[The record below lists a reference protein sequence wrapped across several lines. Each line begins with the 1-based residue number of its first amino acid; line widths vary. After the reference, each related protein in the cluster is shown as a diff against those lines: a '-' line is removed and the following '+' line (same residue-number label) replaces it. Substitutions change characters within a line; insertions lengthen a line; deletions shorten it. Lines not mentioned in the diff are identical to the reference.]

1 MLSQTQSTRNATGK
15 CARTHTYTKINHC
28 HDRTLCLP
36 HHTHTDT
43 HLVQGISKA
52 DQVWTCFFYYALM
65 NGMTCNQK
73 HPNACVSGLEDS
85 FKKKKIIYTIFFFS
99 QENGIQF
106 TLQLWCEAS
115 HYRSR
120 SDAQWEDIL
129 DVEHWICVLK
139 KKRKKN
145 NNNNLTS

>member
-36 HHTHTDT
+36 HHTHTET

-85 FKKKKIIYTIFFFS
+85 FKKKKLYTQFFFFS

-106 TLQLWCEAS
+106 TLQL
-115 HYRSR
+115 
-120 SDAQWEDIL
+120 
-129 DVEHWICVLK
+129 
-139 KKRKKN
+139 
-145 NNNNLTS
+145 